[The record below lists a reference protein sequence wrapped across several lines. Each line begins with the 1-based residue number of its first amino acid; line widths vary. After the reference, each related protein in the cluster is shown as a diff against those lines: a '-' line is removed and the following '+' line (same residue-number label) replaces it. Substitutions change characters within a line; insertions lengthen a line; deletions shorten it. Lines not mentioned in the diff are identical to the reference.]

1 MFDYFSLFETDPEV
15 QGKYFAHMKTD
26 ADLEKHGVRVFN
38 AIGAM
43 VKACKDEDDG
53 KLIKKIHEVLT
64 LCQNIIRHLSCG
76 YLRECTDRSTH
87 QL

>member
-1 MFDYFSLFETDPEV
+1 MVSFSLFETDPEV

-53 KLIKKIHEVLT
+53 KLIEKIHEVLSVQGWAKEWS
-64 LCQNIIRHLSCG
+64 LGCVNSPPAA
-76 YLRECTDRSTH
+76 
-87 QL
+87 

>member
-1 MFDYFSLFETDPEV
+1 MFNSFSLFATDPEV

-53 KLIKKIHEVLT
+53 KLIKKIHEVILFVCKLVKMFFVT
-64 LCQNIIRHLSCG
+64 FTSSI
-76 YLRECTDRSTH
+76 STNP
-87 QL
+87 

>member
-1 MFDYFSLFETDPEV
+1 MVSFSLFETDPEV

-26 ADLEKHGVRVFN
+26 ADLEQHGVRVFN

-53 KLIKKIHEVLT
+53 KLVTKIHEVLSVYVKI
-64 LCQNIIRHLSCG
+64 QIRSLLFYFLLES
-76 YLRECTDRSTH
+76 
-87 QL
+87 